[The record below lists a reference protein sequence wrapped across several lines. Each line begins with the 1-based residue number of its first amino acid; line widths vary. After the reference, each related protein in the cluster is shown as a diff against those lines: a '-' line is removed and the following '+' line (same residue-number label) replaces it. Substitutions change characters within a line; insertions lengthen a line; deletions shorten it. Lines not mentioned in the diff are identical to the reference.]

1 MKPKPWDRATE
12 PLKLDA
18 IEAEVRETGRLE
30 LLAYE
35 LLLPATPPVGAKGRP
50 ASSPTK
56 AQREK
61 HRDSVRGKHS
71 AIIDK
76 KNRNLFD
83 SRKTE
88 RVVRTLVAELL
99 TDLGAGR
106 RIKQSYKGAPDPIYK
121 RHYGREVLE
130 RAVEATNRLQRG
142 RSEIEDNRQPDP
154 DERIKNPRGTAIVLQ
169 DDLVRAW
176 EELHN
181 ALIEADSPLSKG
193 LEKELLVKVQEDLGF
208 ANLLV
213 GHNKQKRVRQDK
225 AEEFVAQRASVLY
238 LLPASAIPRSTTD
251 EVLDAEEYLIHV
263 LTIAPKNSSQ
273 KEASQE
279 EASRRKEADP
289 IAFARALLVSNAIKA
304 AATPDQARAHLKA
317 LTDAERFTLLEWAI
331 GFGVR
336 RSGVKWDDFKRAFRF
351 RKFRSETGTLTPGG
365 KEVSLDKIKH
375 AKRGDDGYRRLL
387 AWKRTR
393 FLGELPPRIAGT
405 RAKIAELTGH
415 LECLSHAA
423 MLLRSVR
430 FKHRESGDFDEPL
443 EEEVRATGD
452 RLRAVVAV
460 LRVWL
465 HRKWLKAHPEVE
477 LNRTWFEAI
486 RTFDRDKDSTKLV
499 ALLENQRI
507 AIPRAAQ
514 GLLMDL
520 CVRVRLVPSGKK
532 LQR

>member
-1 MKPKPWDRATE
+1 MKPKPWDRAAE
-12 PLKLDA
+12 PLKLDE

-30 LLAYE
+30 LLAHE
-35 LLLPATPPVGAKGRP
+35 LLLPGTPPVRARGRP
-50 ASSPTK
+50 ASSPSK

-61 HRDSVRGKHS
+61 HRDSVRGKHA

-83 SRKTE
+83 SRKAE

-99 TDLGAGR
+99 IDLDADR
-106 RIKQSYKGAPDPIYK
+106 RIKQSYKGAPVPIYE
-121 RHYGREVLE
+121 RHYGREVLN
-130 RAVEATNRLQRG
+130 RAVEATKRLQSG
-142 RSEIEDNRQPDP
+142 RSEIEDNRQPEP
-154 DERIKNPRGTAIVLQ
+154 DERIGNPRGTAIVLQ

-176 EELHN
+176 EELRG
-181 ALIEADSPLSKG
+181 ALVEARSSLSEG
-193 LEKELLVKVQEDLGF
+193 LETELLVKVQEELGF

-213 GHNKQKRVRQDK
+213 EHNKQKRVRQDR
-225 AEEFVAQRASVLY
+225 AEQFIAERAIVQY

-263 LTIAPKNSSQ
+263 LTIAPKNSRQ
-273 KEASQE
+273 IEASLE
-279 EASRRKEADP
+279 EARRRKDAEP

-304 AATPDQARAHLKA
+304 AATADQARAHLRA

-336 RSGVKWDDFKRAFRF
+336 RPGLKWQEFKRAFRF

-393 FLGELPPRIAGT
+393 FLGELPPRIAAT
-405 RAKIAELTGH
+405 RAKIVELMGY

-423 MLLRSVR
+423 TLLRNVR

-465 HRKWLKAHPEVE
+465 QREWLKAHPEVE

-486 RTFDRDKDSTKLV
+486 RTFDRDRDSTKLV
-499 ALLENQRI
+499 ALLSNHRI

-520 CVRVRLVPSGKK
+520 CVRVRLTPTGKK
-532 LQR
+532 A